1 MASLFADTETYSAI
15 LAWGQNTASDWFH
28 PVTRGEFVQGL
39 ESVKV
44 GDIIQFVLNG
54 TAMSVEVVSTGANY
68 EYSHLKHLY
77 GDVNLPL
84 RFERVFRVRAVSA

>member
-1 MASLFADTETYSAI
+1 MASLSADTKTYNAI
-15 LAWGQNTASDWFH
+15 LAWGQNTLNDWFH

-44 GDIIQFVLNG
+44 GDIIQFILDG
-54 TAMSVEVVSTGANY
+54 TARPVQVVSTGANY

-77 GDVNLPL
+77 GDVDLQQ
-84 RFERVFRVRAVSA
+84 RFERVIRVKLLA

>member
-1 MASLFADTETYSAI
+1 MASLFADTETYRAI

-54 TAMSVEVVSTGANY
+54 TAMPVQVVSTGANY

-77 GDVNLPL
+77 GEVNLPL
-84 RFERVFRVRAVSA
+84 RFERVLRVRAVSA

>member
-1 MASLFADTETYSAI
+1 MASLSADIESYNAI
-15 LAWGQNTASDWFH
+15 LAWGQNTVSDWFH

-44 GDIIQFVLNG
+44 GDIIQFILDG
-54 TAMSVEVVSTGANY
+54 TARPVQVVSTGANY

-84 RFERVFRVRAVSA
+84 RFERVIRVKVLV